1 MAFEG
6 LSSRL
11 QEITRKLK
19 GKARITESDLKE
31 VLREVKFALL
41 DADVNYKIVKD
52 FVKVIEEKALGQDV
66 LKSLTPGQQVIK
78 IVKDELVDLL
88 GGESS
93 KINFTSNPPTIIM
106 LVGLQ
111 GSGKTTTAGK
121 LANLIRKQGKNP
133 LLVACDVYRPAAI
146 KQLQVVGKQLNV
158 PVYANEQ
165 TKDVVMIAKQA
176 INVAISKLNDVI
188 ILDTAGRLHID
199 EELMQELKDLKSSVK
214 PHEILLVVDSMTG
227 QDAVNVAE
235 TFNNNLGI
243 DGVVLT
249 KLDGDTRGGA
259 ALSVKKVTG
268 KPIKFAATGEKLSD
282 IEEFHPYRMASRI
295 LGMGDVLSIIEK
307 AEETFDE
314 EEALKMEKKLRKQK
328 FDLEDYLAQLRQVK
342 KMGSF
347 SSILKMLPGMGNLK
361 NIQIDDKEFD
371 KVEAMICS
379 MTLEE
384 RRNPKILNG
393 SRRLRIA
400 KGSGTTVQDI
410 NKFINS
416 FEMTQKMMKKL
427 TNNKGAMKKMMRGLD
442 DGNFDIG
449 DITKNLK

>member
-1 MAFEG
+1 M
-6 LSSRL
+6 
-11 QEITRKLK
+11 
-19 GKARITESDLKE
+19 
-31 VLREVKFALL
+31 
-41 DADVNYKIVKD
+41 
-52 FVKVIEEKALGQDV
+52 
-66 LKSLTPGQQVIK
+66 
-78 IVKDELVDLL
+78 
-88 GGESS
+88 
-93 KINFTSNPPTIIM
+93 
-106 LVGLQ
+106 
-111 GSGKTTTAGK
+111 
-121 LANLIRKQGKNP
+121 
-133 LLVACDVYRPAAI
+133 
-146 KQLQVVGKQLNV
+146 
-158 PVYANEQ
+158 
-165 TKDVVMIAKQA
+165 
-176 INVAISKLNDVI
+176 
-188 ILDTAGRLHID
+188 
-199 EELMQELKDLKSSVK
+199 
-214 PHEILLVVDSMTG
+214 
-227 QDAVNVAE
+227 
-235 TFNNNLGI
+235 
-243 DGVVLT
+243 
-249 KLDGDTRGGA
+249 
-259 ALSVKKVTG
+259 
-268 KPIKFAATGEKLSD
+268 SD
-282 IEEFHPYRMASRI
+282 IEEFHPDRMASRI
-295 LGMGDVLSIIEK
+295 LGMGDVLSIIER

-442 DGNFDIG
+442 DGNFDIN
-449 DITKNLK
+449 DITRNLK